1 MLDPKLLPAGYEVTQ
16 EDLRQT
22 PPRVIRLLDYLLT
35 RIHILEEENAQ
46 LKKRVEVL
54 EARLNQNSANSSKP
68 PSSDSPYAK
77 KPAKKEKG
85 KAGAKKGHKGHR
97 QAMLAPTMTQ
107 ILQPAACPCGNSHFP
122 ETHPYYTHQVI
133 ELPEIIMDVT
143 HYVLHRGRCPGCGK
157 MNKAMVPP
165 EHRAGFGPRLSAMI
179 AEVVGTQGDSRTIA
193 QNLCLS
199 LLGVHISLGAI
210 QKVIDRVTQA
220 IEPHYEAIAQEAR
233 NAPVNNIDETSHRQK
248 GKLSWLW
255 VMANS
260 LVVFFMIHTHRS
272 YEAFQSLID
281 EWTGILISDGY
292 GVYQKYI
299 GLRQTCL
306 AHLIRYARGLSER
319 KDKELARFGQ
329 RTMSELQR
337 LCYMAKAPPTRGE
350 WQMFYARFIHLI
362 CSNLDRDDAR
372 GKFAR
377 RLAREL
383 EYLWTFLYEHG
394 VSPTNNHAERAL
406 RFAVIWRKRSFG
418 TQSEKG
424 DRWVERI
431 LSLRQTCRLRQKQ
444 TFPVLVEAISSYFK
458 GKAPDIAWIS
468 QA

>member
-1 MLDPKLLPAGYEVTQ
+1 MLDPKLLPAGYEVTE

-22 PPRVIRLLDYLLT
+22 PPRVIRLLVYLLT
-35 RIHILEEENAQ
+35 RIQILEEENAQ
-46 LKKRVEVL
+46 LKKRVKVL

-68 PSSDSPYAK
+68 PSSDRPYAK
-77 KPAKKEKG
+77 KPEKKEKA

-97 QAMLAPTMTQ
+97 QKMLEPTMTQ
-107 ILQPAACPCGNSHFP
+107 ILQPAACPCGNTHFP

-133 ELPEIIMDVT
+133 ELPEIIMEVT
-143 HYVLHRGRCPGCGK
+143 HVVLKRGHCPVCGK
-157 MNKAMVPP
+157 MNKALLLP
-165 EHRAGFGPRLSAMI
+165 EQRSGFGPRLSAMI
-179 AEVVGTQGDSRTIA
+179 VEIAGNHGDSRTIA
-193 QNLCLS
+193 QNFCQS
-199 LLGVHISLGAI
+199 VLGVHISLGAI
-210 QKVIDRVTQA
+210 QKIIDRVTQA
-220 IEPHYEAIAQEAR
+220 IEPHYVVIAQEAR

-260 LVVFFMIHTHRS
+260 LVVFFMIHGRRS
-272 YEAFQSLID
+272 GEAFKSLIE
-281 EWTGILISDGY
+281 EWNGILISDGD
-292 GVYQKYI
+292 GIYQKYI

-306 AHLIRYARGLSER
+306 AHLIRHARVLAER
-319 KDKELARFGQ
+319 KDKELAWFGK
-329 RTMSELQR
+329 RARSELQR

-362 CSNLDRDDAR
+362 SSNLDKDDER

-383 EYLWTFLYEHG
+383 ECLWTFLSEQG

-424 DRWVERI
+424 D
-431 LSLRQTCRLRQKQ
+431 
-444 TFPVLVEAISSYFK
+444 VLVEAISSYFK
-458 GKAPDIAWIS
+458 GTAPDITWIS
-468 QA
+468 RA

>member
-1 MLDPKLLPAGYEVTQ
+1 MIDPKLLPAGYEITE

-22 PPRVIRLLDYLLT
+22 PPRVIRLLVYLLT
-35 RIHILEEENAQ
+35 RIQILEEENAQ

-77 KPAKKEKG
+77 KPEKKEKG
-85 KAGAKKGHKGHR
+85 KSGAKKGHKGHR
-97 QAMLAPTMTQ
+97 QEMLAPTITQ
-107 ILQPAACPCGNSHFP
+107 ILQPAACPCGNTHFP

-133 ELPEIIMDVT
+133 EFPEIIMEVT
-143 HYVLHRGRCPGCGK
+143 HVVLQRGHCPVCGK
-157 MNKAMVPP
+157 MNKALLPP
-165 EHRAGFGPRLSAMI
+165 EQRSGFGPRLSAMI
-179 AEVVGTQGDSRTIA
+179 VEIAGNHGDSRTIA
-193 QNLCLS
+193 QNFCQS
-199 LLGVHISLGAI
+199 VLGVHISLGAI
-210 QKVIDRVTQA
+210 QKIIDRVTQA
-220 IEPHYEAIAQEAR
+220 IEPHYVAIAQEAR

-260 LVVFFMIHTHRS
+260 LVVFFMIHGRRS
-272 YEAFQSLID
+272 GEAFKSLIE
-281 EWTGILISDGY
+281 EWNGILISDGY
-292 GVYQKYI
+292 GIYQKYI

-306 AHLIRYARGLSER
+306 AHLIRHARGLAER
-319 KDKELARFGQ
+319 KDKELARFGK
-329 RTMSELQR
+329 RARSELQR

-362 CSNLDRDDAR
+362 TSNLDKDDER

-383 EYLWTFLYEHG
+383 KCLWTFLSEQG

-468 QA
+468 RA

>member
-1 MLDPKLLPAGYEVTQ
+1 LLG
-16 EDLRQT
+16 
-22 PPRVIRLLDYLLT
+22 
-35 RIHILEEENAQ
+35 RIQILEEENAQ
-46 LKKRVEVL
+46 LKKRVEAL
-54 EARLNQNSANSSKP
+54 ETRLNQNSNNSSKP

-77 KPAKKEKG
+77 KPKKKEKEKG
-85 KAGAKKGHKGHR
+85 KAGAKKGHKGNR
-97 QAMLAPTMTQ
+97 QEMLEPTRTQ
-107 ILQPAACPCGNSHFP
+107 MIHPSVCPCGNQHFP
-122 ETHPYYTHQVI
+122 ETEPYYTHQVI

-143 HYVLHRGRCPGCGK
+143 HYVLHRGRCPVCGK

-165 EHRAGFGPRLSAMI
+165 EHRPGFGPRLSAMI

-199 LLGVHISLGAI
+199 VLGVHISLGAV

-220 IEPHYEAIAQEAR
+220 LEPHYVAIAQEAR

-260 LVVFFMIHTHRS
+260 LVVFFMIHAHRS
-272 YEAFQSLID
+272 GEAFKELID

-292 GVYQKYI
+292 GVYRKYI

-306 AHLIRYARGLSER
+306 AHLIRSARGLSER
-319 KDKELARFGQ
+319 KDKEVVRFGK
-329 RTMSELQR
+329 RAMSELQR
-337 LCYMAKAPPTRGE
+337 LCYMAKAPPSRGE
-350 WQMFYARFIHLI
+350 WQMFYARFIHFI
-362 CSNLDRDDAR
+362 NSNLDRDDER

-431 LSLRQTCRLRQKQ
+431 LSLRQTCRLRQMQ
-444 TFPVLVEAISSYFK
+444 TFPVLVEAISCYFK

-468 QA
+468 QT